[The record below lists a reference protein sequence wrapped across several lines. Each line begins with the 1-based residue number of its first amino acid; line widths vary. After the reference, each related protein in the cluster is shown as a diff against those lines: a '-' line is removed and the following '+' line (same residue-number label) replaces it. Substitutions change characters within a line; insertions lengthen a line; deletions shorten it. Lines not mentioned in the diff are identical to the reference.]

1 MTWPTDF
8 RNRDAL
14 TGRHCAESPGRND
27 DGRRKDMKRFLI
39 MLLTVILATN
49 ACAMAGS
56 FNAARPEVF
65 TSGDYDY
72 TVYEGKAVIT
82 QYNGNDQV
90 IDIPSEIDGYPVA
103 SIGLEAFRYQQLKSV
118 TFPDGFPTI
127 GKKAFEYCIIT
138 DGLKLPENVTIAED
152 AFSYAKLP
160 PTVVIP
166 SGATVEECAFSY
178 CEDMERLVVE
188 PGSTIKGRAFGY
200 CYQLQH
206 VVCGGGT
213 YLEKYA
219 FEYCRKLKQAILCR
233 DVAVEEGAFYD
244 CGDGEIKWVET
255 DEYDALKQSALDGTL
270 GAELDPPSEP
280 EERILEIIDSPAAQD
295 GVTVALAKATAVKEQ
310 KPERFRYTL
319 AGTLENDSDEG
330 IMQIVYT
337 FSLIDENGEEFRSF
351 AEVYD
356 GEDTALP
363 PHGKIDFCYDDI
375 TWGKQSVPAAVRI
388 GISSVKTE
396 TELPPA
402 HVPKTGDY
410 LYKTLDDEKLANI
423 REEMPVEL
431 TFHVD
436 EGGYGQTAVFKAGD
450 GLDEAVRRFCAI
462 QIGEETGEWVTDNY
476 NWIGFTWKDGSHSGI
491 SLNLYNLEYAI
502 HSSFHMYKLENLD
515 AFWSYCAEY
524 LKDDE

>member
-118 TFPDGFPTI
+118 
-127 GKKAFEYCIIT
+127 
-138 DGLKLPENVTIAED
+138 
-152 AFSYAKLP
+152 P

-188 PGSTIKGRAFGY
+188 PGATIKGRAFGY

-206 VVCGGGT
+206 IVCGGGT

-255 DEYDALKQSALDGTL
+255 DDYDALKQSALDGTL
-270 GAELDPPSEP
+270 GAEADPPSAP

-295 GVTVALAKATAVKEQ
+295 GVTVALEKATAVKEQ

-351 AEVYD
+351 SEVYD

-363 PHGKIDFCYDDI
+363 PQGKIDFCHDDI

-450 GLDEAVRRFCAI
+450 ALDEAVRRFCAI